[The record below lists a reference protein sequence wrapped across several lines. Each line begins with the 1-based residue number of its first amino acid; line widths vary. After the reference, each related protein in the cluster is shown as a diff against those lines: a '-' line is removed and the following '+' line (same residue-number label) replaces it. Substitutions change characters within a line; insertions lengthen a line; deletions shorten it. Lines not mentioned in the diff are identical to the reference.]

1 MQFGRCNVR
10 QFIPLAAKV
19 LQQNQELFSGFITH
33 RVRLDQAAEYYALFN
48 DGKVGKTV
56 FVADDLPLERS

>member
-33 RVRLDQAAEYYALFN
+33 RVRLDQAAEYRAAVSQRY
-48 DGKVGKTV
+48 
-56 FVADDLPLERS
+56 RR